1 MQSNNYY
8 LHIILVV
15 LEIKVEKVWNYT
27 NRWAHWIHKSALL
40 EVAGNY
46 FKHWSEFFEEYKI
59 HQFWN
64 QGTSRLLRLSFFW
77 KTECW
82 WNGVE
87 RHHFARKFWFHCPSV
102 NQPRFLDLQNSK
114 SILQGLR
121 FLFFVNMIR
130 EITENLLPFSAISK
144 LLLNHINNF
153 IHYKLINH
161 VYFILENLPQNY
173 YLFLNLIIFKLI

>member
-1 MQSNNYY
+1 MKYY
-8 LHIILVV
+8 LHIIQVV
-15 LEIKVEKVWNYT
+15 LEIKMEKIWNNT
-27 NRWAHWIHKSALL
+27 NRWVHWIHKSALSLL
-40 EVAGNY
+40 EEAVNY
-46 FKHWSEFFEEYKI
+46 FKNWSEFLRSVWFISFIMKVHSDFWDFNSFEKL
-59 HQFWN
+59 N
-64 QGTSRLLRLSFFW
+64 
-77 KTECW
+77 
-82 WNGVE
+82 VE

-144 LLLNHINNF
+144 LLLNYINNF